1 MVLGSNPSAPIC
13 VLGRLKCLGKNTCP
27 FFSKWAIVPMAEHV
41 SAMIDF
47 SPHIRPGKYTSFGAV
62 TEFERKIG

>member
-1 MVLGSNPSAPIC
+1 
-13 VLGRLKCLGKNTCP
+13 LGRLKCLGKNTCP